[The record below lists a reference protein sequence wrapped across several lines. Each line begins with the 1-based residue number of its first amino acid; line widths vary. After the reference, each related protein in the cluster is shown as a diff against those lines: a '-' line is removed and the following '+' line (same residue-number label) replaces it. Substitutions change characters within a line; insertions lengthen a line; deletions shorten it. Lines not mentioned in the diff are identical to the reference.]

1 MRLDLLVRIVVTAGI
16 LMTILGVVVLFG
28 GSGREASVVGTTLA
42 TAGATLAGT
51 SLIAAAVLE
60 RPQR

>member
-28 GSGREASVVGTTLA
+28 GGRDASVVGTTLA
-42 TAGATLAGT
+42 TAGAILAGT